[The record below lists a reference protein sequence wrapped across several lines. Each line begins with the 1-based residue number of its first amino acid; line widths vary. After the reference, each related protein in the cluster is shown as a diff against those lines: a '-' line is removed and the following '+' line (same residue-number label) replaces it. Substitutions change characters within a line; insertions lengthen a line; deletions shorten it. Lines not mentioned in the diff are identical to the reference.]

1 MYIIVGDKNMSKN
14 TELCQSQISQLMT
27 RFPKFELSY
36 ETISHK
42 KVSSNY
48 NICITIPI
56 GKKTYGWFTFH
67 NDEDVCYT
75 FELNKEKKIVKG
87 AKIETT
93 FKDDLSLG
101 TVLYGT
107 YVIEENTGHQ
117 LFIIE
122 DIFYYKGVSLTKHK
136 FIDKLEC
143 ILDLIENTNRKF
155 TTNTETIFMLP
166 VMWEIKIEDNTE
178 CPITIPE
185 DIVDT
190 IPYTTHHIQYR
201 SCNETMPYL
210 NIVINRKLNLINIP
224 MEYVKESRKDPCI
237 FHTIQYTM
245 DYNKPQYKYPTIFY
259 VTADIQ
265 YDIYHLFAYGKD
277 KSLIYYNMAYIPNY
291 KTSVFMNDIFRK
303 IRENDN
309 LDYIEESDDE
319 DDFQN
324 TDDSKYV
331 HLEKSVLIECVFN
344 NKFKRWTPV
353 RIVDKSTKVV
363 HINQVVRDYY
373 DKNSNDNIYNKE
385 MPNKKSTFKR
395 YPNAHPNNKPY
406 NTNYRNN
413 HSNNVYKPNYKRY
426 QTAVIQ

>member
-1 MYIIVGDKNMSKN
+1 MIRII
-14 TELCQSQISQLMT
+14 ELCQSQTTQLIT

-42 KVSSNY
+42 KVSINY
-48 NICITIPI
+48 NICLAIPI
-56 GKKTYGWFTFH
+56 GKKTFAWFTFY

-75 FELNKEKKIVKG
+75 LELNKEKKITKTTR
-87 AKIETT
+87 IETN
-93 FKDDLSLG
+93 FKEDLSLG
-101 TVLYGT
+101 TVVYGT
-107 YVIEENTGHQ
+107 YVIDEHTGHQ
-117 LFIIE
+117 VFIIE
-122 DIFYYKGVSLTKHK
+122 DIFYYKGVSLLKHK
-136 FIDKLEC
+136 FIEKLDCLE
-143 ILDLIENTNRKF
+143 DFMKNTNRKF
-155 TTNTETIFMLP
+155 TTNAETIFMLP
-166 VMWEIKIEDNTE
+166 VMWETKIEDNME

-185 DIVDT
+185 EIIDT
-190 IPYTTHHIQYR
+190 IPYVTHHIQYR
-201 SCNETMPYL
+201 ACYEIMPYL
-210 NIVINRKLNLINIP
+210 NVVINRKLNLINIP
-224 MEYVKESRKDPCI
+224 TEYVKESRIKNCN

-245 DYNKPQYKYPTIFY
+245 DYNKPQYKYPTIFH

-277 KSLIYYNMAYIPNY
+277 KTLLYYNMAYIPNY
-291 KTSVFMNDIFRK
+291 KTSVFMNRIFRK

-324 TDDSKYV
+324 MDESKYV
-331 HLEKSVLIECVFN
+331 DLEKSVLIECIFN
-344 NKFKRWTPV
+344 NKFKRWTPM

-363 HINQVVRDYY
+363 HINQIVRDYY
-373 DKNSNDNIYNKE
+373 DKNPNDNIYNKE

-426 QTAVIQ
+426 QTAGIQ